1 MKKLLEIKMN
11 FEKTL
16 YYILYC
22 YITISLIIIT
32 YININIVI
40 LCIHIIYICISLNI
54 RIKKLNFKPIVY
66 LIKTIEN

>member
-16 YYILYC
+16 YCILYY
-22 YITISLIIIT
+22 YITILLIIIT
-32 YININIVI
+32 YININIII

-54 RIKKLNFKPIVY
+54 RIKKPNFKPIVY

>member
-1 MKKLLEIKMN
+1 MKKLIEIKMN
-11 FEKTL
+11 FVKTL

-40 LCIHIIYICISLNI
+40 LCIHIIYICINLNI